1 VEELLDAYAAG
12 LIDGEGTIT
21 LSRNHRGK
29 MRCPVISMTSTTRE
43 VLEFMQSRYGG
54 SIRAQR
60 TYDANHSRAYIW
72 SAQYDRAMGA
82 IGRIRPYLLVPEK
95 IRRADLI
102 LRRYKSVTPRNGK
115 YDDKTASARRA
126 FELEFFHPSTP

>member
-1 VEELLDAYAAG
+1 VEDPLDAYAAG
-12 LIDGEGTIT
+12 LVDGEGTIT

-43 VLEFMQSRYGG
+43 MLQFMQERYGG
-54 SIRAQR
+54 SIRVQR
-60 TYDANHSRAYIW
+60 TYGENHSTAYIW
-72 SAQYDRAMGA
+72 SAQYNRA
-82 IGRIRPYLLVPEK
+82 IDTLQRIRPYLLVPEK

-102 LRRYKSVTPRNGK
+102 LQTYKSVTPRNGK
-115 YDDKTASARRA
+115 YDAKTAIARHA